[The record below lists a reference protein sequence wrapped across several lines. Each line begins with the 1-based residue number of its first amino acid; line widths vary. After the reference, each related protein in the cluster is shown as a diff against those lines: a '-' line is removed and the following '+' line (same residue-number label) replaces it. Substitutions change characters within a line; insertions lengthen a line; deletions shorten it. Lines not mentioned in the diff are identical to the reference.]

1 VKDRELKV
9 THEDGWVIVT
19 EYRNGVAVAEVR
31 MTAADAKALGEVM
44 LTTAVEWSGLT
55 ASDN

>member
-9 THEDGWVIVT
+9 THE
-19 EYRNGVAVAEVR
+19 
-31 MTAADAKALGEVM
+31 GEVM

>member
-9 THEDGWVIVT
+9 THEDGWVTIT